1 MQRRTSGFTIL
12 ELIIVIMIGSI
23 LAGLTFSGVQGV
35 QTRMAV
41 QGARTA
47 YMTVFQRSRV
57 KAVEMGETIIIQT
70 IPSTN
75 VVRTWERSGS
85 SIAVTTTIDFG
96 DEFDVD
102 IQGPSFYMCMTPRGY
117 ADTTCG
123 GLRELANYVGITT
136 AQRVQFWLGT
146 DSTSVLVMPLGQLIR

>member
-1 MQRRTSGFTIL
+1 MQRRAGGFTLI
-12 ELIIVIMIGSI
+12 ELVIVIMIGSI
-23 LAGLTFSGVQGV
+23 LVGITFSGVQGV

-47 YMTVFQRSRV
+47 YMMVFQRSR
-57 KAVEMGETIIIQT
+57 ARAIEMGETIIIQT
-70 IPSTN
+70 LPSTD

-85 SIAVTTTIDFG
+85 SIAVTASVDFR

-117 ADTTCG
+117 ADRMCG
-123 GLRELANYVGITT
+123 GLRELANFGGINT

-146 DSTSVLVMPLGQLIR
+146 DSTSVLVMPMGQLIR